1 MKENRIPKEIADF
14 FESGGASLIIKG
26 PPGAG
31 KTTLALEIAYT
42 MKENFRT
49 IYESTRSSEVNA
61 LRRYPWVEEILNVK
75 KKDENTNSVTRDAL
89 NSLEG
94 YIEEGGEEVTAT
106 VSNSEVVFEYDTIL
120 PELDRIYDEID
131 NNAPD
136 KSLVIMDSIDGMA
149 ERYGIPA
156 LKLMQ
161 TLQDDL
167 VEKSGVRLIVIIE
180 GKGENIMDYFGDGVV
195 SLEYQYMDGLLLRTL
210 TIQKLRGCAIEN
222 PKYPFTLND
231 GRFTAFGKLHDI
243 PEPVVI
249 NNGLYSTGYTNIDRT
264 IGCFDR
270 GEVTL
275 IKFGNGTESKLLMSI
290 MKGLIT
296 NIASRG
302 QKVFVVECASKKLD
316 FATKNVVCASGS
328 SDADVYLEGKD
339 LLQELSLST
348 IEYHLK
354 EGNEP
359 HTVIMWLDT
368 LHILYGNTMQL
379 NTLLKTL
386 TMKGYTILLLTH
398 KAIPMNETLEY
409 TTKKVIELTSVNNVP
424 LIHIKRP
431 PAGMYGVLVDDK
443 KLKVVPVR

>member
-1 MKENRIPKEIADF
+1 M
-14 FESGGASLIIKG
+14 
-26 PPGAG
+26 
-31 KTTLALEIAYT
+31 
-42 MKENFRT
+42 
-49 IYESTRSSEVNA
+49 
-61 LRRYPWVEEILNVK
+61 
-75 KKDENTNSVTRDAL
+75 
-89 NSLEG
+89 
-94 YIEEGGEEVTAT
+94 
-106 VSNSEVVFEYDTIL
+106 
-120 PELDRIYDEID
+120 
-131 NNAPD
+131 
-136 KSLVIMDSIDGMA
+136 
-149 ERYGIPA
+149 
-156 LKLMQ
+156 
-161 TLQDDL
+161 
-167 VEKSGVRLIVIIE
+167 
-180 GKGENIMDYFGDGVV
+180 
-195 SLEYQYMDGLLLRTL
+195 
-210 TIQKLRGCAIEN
+210 
-222 PKYPFTLND
+222 
-231 GRFTAFGKLHDI
+231 
-243 PEPVVI
+243 I

-398 KAIPMNETLEY
+398 KEIPMNETLEY